1 LPSPA
6 DLLSY
11 IRALTSSLLLVSCLF
26 PARPPRCP
34 AAWSRLVTGRSR
46 RGCPSADTPVTPSH
60 VATARVTVVTA
71 SARRPGPLPL
81 AMSLTDRSP
90 ARAEGDRSVGHC
102 SPGPLEPLAAA
113 SLRCGRDLAA
123 TMGSRRRSK
132 MSQGPKGPLFLPLGS
147 SCHAAS
153 GARIVPWRQPGDRAI
168 KPSDRLHRASSAP
181 IPTLLGG

>member
-1 LPSPA
+1 MSKAFLLAFRLLA

-26 PARPPRCP
+26 PARPPRWSP

-46 RGCPSADTPVTPSH
+46 RGCPSADTPVTLSH
-60 VATARVTVVTA
+60 VAAAGVTVVTA

-102 SPGPLEPLAAA
+102 PPGPLEPLATA

-132 MSQGPKGPLFLPLGS
+132 MSQGPSRAPFF
-147 SCHAAS
+147 AA
-153 GARIVPWRQPGDRAI
+153 GQ
-168 KPSDRLHRASSAP
+168 
-181 IPTLLGG
+181 